1 MRALLL
7 LLAATTTAI
16 AGELTVSEQD
26 QQNIQAVC
34 DIAARSM
41 ELNREG
47 RANISAYCVAWEKR
61 VQDAKAPQTAAA
73 PKPDNKESK

>member
-7 LLAATTTAI
+7 LLAATTTAF
-16 AGELTVSEQD
+16 AGELTVNEQD
-26 QQNIQAVC
+26 QQNLQAVC

-47 RANISAYCVAWEKR
+47 RANIAAYCVAWEKR
-61 VQDAKAPQTAAA
+61 VQDAKPKTAEA
-73 PKPDNKESK
+73 PKQETKEPSK